1 MRSWVG
7 VLLATPAACGCGY
20 CLAVSRAWG
29 RFMRDLGDGI
39 SVRPL
44 GRPASMVIVS
54 LGLLDLLD
62 RLLSTVGCPWIRGM
76 ALTAVARHRLGNGE
90 AADREQQTN
99 CQRSGCGELALRK
112 RWAHAHLT
120 HYPCRVRRRQ
130 PTAMP
135 STPIPTTSH
144 HAFQK
149 ERGRPEH
156 PRRRPILAR
165 VPTKQVLELTTAPNP
180 ASARANDGLERW
192 ARRHMRCRVGTRRAA
207 AGCQGLTM
215 ARCSQLL
222 WVLP

>member
-1 MRSWVG
+1 
-7 VLLATPAACGCGY
+7 
-20 CLAVSRAWG
+20 
-29 RFMRDLGDGI
+29 MRDLGDGI

-149 ERGRPEH
+149 ERGRLEYPH
-156 PRRRPILAR
+156 RRPILAR
-165 VPTKQVLELTTAPNP
+165 VGEAGLQPAPIALSGYRWGRAVTGEAALMLDTSFTRLP
-180 ASARANDGLERW
+180 HGPGEARSCESPVIAIL
-192 ARRHMRCRVGTRRAA
+192 
-207 AGCQGLTM
+207 
-215 ARCSQLL
+215 
-222 WVLP
+222 